1 MEQQETHT
9 FKKKSQEDSQQEGNS
24 SENERDV
31 ILEVPHLK
39 VNEIKLKVEDL
50 KAKISVQANVTN
62 LVNIEVGADI
72 FLEKVHVELKGVEAE
87 AYLKVKLDKVQ
98 QILHKALESID
109 AHPDI
114 LKDLKGDNSTFGT
127 AEQEEDSQNILQ
139 KIGGTVGNAIES
151 AGEKLGGNSSEE
163 EDNSENG

>member
-1 MEQQETHT
+1 MEPQDSHT
-9 FKKKSQEDSQQEGNS
+9 FKKKSQKEDNS
-24 SENERDV
+24 SENDRDV

-39 VNEIKLKVEDL
+39 VNEISLKVQDL
-50 KAKISVQANVTN
+50 KAKISVKANVTD

-72 FLEKVHVELKGVEAE
+72 FLEKVEVTLKGVEAE

-114 LKDLKGDNSTFGT
+114 LKDLKGDSSTFGSS
-127 AEQEEDSQNILQ
+127 EQQGDSKNLLQ

-151 AGEKLGGNSSEE
+151 AGEKLGTKSSEE
-163 EDNSENG
+163 EDTENE

>member
-1 MEQQETHT
+1 MQPQE
-9 FKKKSQEDSQQEGNS
+9 SQNSKNNSQREESQS
-24 SENERDV
+24 DTERDV

-39 VNEIKLKVEDL
+39 VNEIKLKVDDL

-114 LKDLKGDNSTFGT
+114 LKDLQGDNSTFGSS
-127 AEQEEDSQNILQ
+127 EDQEDSKNLLQ

-151 AGEKLGGNSSEE
+151 ASEKLGTSSSQKE
-163 EDNSENG
+163 EDTSENE

>member
-1 MEQQETHT
+1 MEPQVSQTNQ
-9 FKKKSQEDSQQEGNS
+9 KKSQQNDKS

-31 ILEVPHLK
+31 ILEVPQLK
-39 VNEIKLKVEDL
+39 VNEINLKVEDL

-72 FLEKVHVELKGVEAE
+72 FLEKVDVELKGVEAE

-114 LKDLKGDNSTFGT
+114 LKDLKGGNGNMNSSD
-127 AEQEEDSQNILQ
+127 QEEESKNLLQ

-151 AGEKLGGNSSEE
+151 AGEKLGSNKSQEEDSSENE
-163 EDNSENG
+163 EG